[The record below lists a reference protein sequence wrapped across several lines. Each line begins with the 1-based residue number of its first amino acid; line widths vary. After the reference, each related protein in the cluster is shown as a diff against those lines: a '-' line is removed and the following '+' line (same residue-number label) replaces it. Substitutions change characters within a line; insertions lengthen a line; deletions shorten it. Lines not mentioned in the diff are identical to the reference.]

1 MSLGPPT
8 KVCSRRDHESHKT
21 TGDDEDDMD
30 EEVRMERDREKDG
43 HGERGS
49 EESAS
54 SLLGSHK
61 CHAPVGAQSVRVGKP
76 TAHVHWSRPT

>member
-1 MSLGPPT
+1 
-8 KVCSRRDHESHKT
+8 
-21 TGDDEDDMD
+21 
-30 EEVRMERDREKDG
+30 MERDREKDG